1 MSSMDIHLCL
11 ANKLKEKF
19 NMGNDF
25 VFGQIL
31 PDLKAKS
38 GEGNTS
44 SHYLKECIVDGYL
57 KRLPDIERYEHEN
70 YEDLRN
76 FDEQKL
82 GYLMHLVQ
90 DTIWYNDI
98 IPKYAKYL
106 PNRRFDVLDIVENKI
121 IPTSEFSRRIYS
133 DYALIN
139 EYQKNSFGYT
149 NDYFLG
155 ELVESDLFDE
165 YKEIILNKIINPPL
179 SKSRRINY
187 FSSKDSD
194 RYVKYA
200 YMASEDMLM
209 QYVKRKR

>member
-19 NMGNDF
+19 DMGNDF

-44 SHYLKECIVDGYL
+44 SHYLKECIVDGFL

-82 GYLMHLVQ
+82 GY
-90 DTIWYNDI
+90 
-98 IPKYAKYL
+98 
-106 PNRRFDVLDIVENKI
+106 
-121 IPTSEFSRRIYS
+121 
-133 DYALIN
+133 
-139 EYQKNSFGYT
+139 
-149 NDYFLG
+149 
-155 ELVESDLFDE
+155 
-165 YKEIILNKIINPPL
+165 
-179 SKSRRINY
+179 
-187 FSSKDSD
+187 
-194 RYVKYA
+194 
-200 YMASEDMLM
+200 
-209 QYVKRKR
+209 